1 MSDYENLMITRDK
14 EHQIIAEKAVEKA
27 IKLGA
32 DEANVSISLN
42 SSKGVVVRNGE
53 REGANFSKTE
63 RLTIEVLCDG
73 KSGETYTTD

>member
-42 SSKGVVVRNGE
+42 SSKGVVVRNG
-53 REGANFSKTE
+53 N
-63 RLTIEVLCDG
+63 V
-73 KSGETYTTD
+73 